1 MSDESRNNQFR
12 IELPDGWEDRTVH
25 QFLGPED
32 SGVQHVLNLVVDP
45 NAQTDDV
52 GDYARDRIDQVIES
66 MPAAEILKE
75 GEKTLANGVEA
86 YEVVYKWVSPN
97 GNVTFQKLV
106 YMIRDG
112 VAYAFSS
119 NFSKKT
125 IKTIGVEVDKIIESF
140 EPGLGGQADDK

>member
-1 MSDESRNNQFR
+1 M
-12 IELPDGWEDRTVH
+12 H
-25 QFLGPED
+25 QFLGPDD

-52 GDYARDRIDQVIES
+52 EDYARDRIDQIVES

-75 GEKTLANGVEA
+75 EQKMLASGVEA
-86 YEVVYKWVSPN
+86 YEAVYKWVSPN
-97 GNVTFQKLV
+97 GKVTFQKLV

-112 VAYAFSS
+112 VAYTFSA

-125 IKTIGVEVDKIIESF
+125 IKTIGVEVDRIIESF
-140 EPGLGGQADDK
+140 EPGPAGQDAE

>member
-1 MSDESRNNQFR
+1 MVDSNTNDQFQ

-25 QFLGPED
+25 QFLGPDD

-52 GDYARDRIDQVIES
+52 EDYARDRIDQIVES
-66 MPAAEILKE
+66 MPAAEVLNE
-75 GEKTLANGVEA
+75 ERKTLASGVDVLEII
-86 YEVVYKWVSPN
+86 YKWVPPN
-97 GNVTFQKLV
+97 GKVTFQKLV

-112 VAYAFSS
+112 VAYSFSA

-125 IKTIGVEVDKIIESF
+125 IKTIGVEVDRIIESF
-140 EPGLGGQADDK
+140 EPGPAGQDAE

>member
-1 MSDESRNNQFR
+1 VSQPDTNHHFH

-25 QFLGPED
+25 QFLGPDD

-52 GDYARDRIDQVIES
+52 EDYARDRIDQIVES

-75 GEKTLANGVEA
+75 EQKMLASGVEA
-86 YEVVYKWVSPN
+86 YEAVYKWVSPN
-97 GNVTFQKLV
+97 GKVTFQKLV

-112 VAYAFSS
+112 VAYTFSA

-125 IKTIGVEVDKIIESF
+125 IKTIGVEVDRIIESF
-140 EPGLGGQADDK
+140 EPGPAGQDAE

>member
-1 MSDESRNNQFR
+1 MTQQTTNAQFH
-12 IELPDGWEDRTVH
+12 IELPDDWEDRTIH
-25 QFLGPED
+25 QFLGPDD

-45 NAQTDDV
+45 NSQTDDV
-52 GDYARDRIDQVIES
+52 EDYARDRIDQIVES

-75 GEKTLANGVEA
+75 EQKNLPNGVEA

-112 VAYAFSS
+112 VAYTFSA

-125 IKTIGVEVDKIIESF
+125 IKTIGVEVDRIIDSF
-140 EPGLGGQADDK
+140 EPGPSGRDAG

>member
-1 MSDESRNNQFR
+1 MSGENSIQPFR
-12 IELPDGWEDRTVH
+12 LTLPNGWEDRTVH
-25 QFLGPED
+25 QFLGPDD

-52 GDYARDRIDQVIES
+52 EDYARDRIDQVIES

-75 GEKTLANGVEA
+75 EQKILPNGVEA
-86 YEVVYKWVSPN
+86 YEVIYKWVSPN
-97 GNVTFQKLV
+97 GKVTFQKLV

-112 VAYAFSS
+112 VAYAFSA

-125 IKTIGVEVDKIIESF
+125 IKTIGVEVDRIIDSF
-140 EPGLGGQADDK
+140 EPGPAGQDTE

>member
-1 MSDESRNNQFR
+1 MVDSNTNDHFR
-12 IELPDGWEDRTVH
+12 IELPEGWEDRTVH
-25 QFLGPED
+25 QFLGPDD
-32 SGVQHVLNLVVDP
+32 SGVQHGLNLVVDP

-52 GDYARDRIDQVIES
+52 EDYARDRIDQVIET

-75 GEKTLANGVEA
+75 EQKTLPNGVEA

-112 VAYAFSS
+112 VAYTFSA

-125 IKTIGVEVDKIIESF
+125 IKTISVEVDRIIDSF
-140 EPGLGGQADDK
+140 EPGPAGQDAE

>member
-25 QFLGPED
+25 QFLGPDD

-52 GDYARDRIDQVIES
+52 EDYARDRIDQVIES

-75 GEKTLANGVEA
+75 GEKTLPSGVEA

-97 GNVTFQKLV
+97 GKVTFQKLV

-112 VAYAFSS
+112 VAYTFSA

-125 IKTIGVEVDKIIESF
+125 IKTIGVEVDRIIESF
-140 EPGLGGQADDK
+140 EPGPAGQDVG

>member
-1 MSDESRNNQFR
+1 MVDSNTNDQFH

-25 QFLGPED
+25 QFLGPDD

-52 GDYARDRIDQVIES
+52 GGYARDRIDQIVES
-66 MPAAEILKE
+66 MPAAEIIKE
-75 GEKTLANGVEA
+75 ESKTLANGVEA
-86 YEVVYKWVSPN
+86 YAVVYKWVPPN
-97 GNVTFQKLV
+97 GNVIFQKLV

-112 VAYAFSS
+112 IAYSFSA

-140 EPGLGGQADDK
+140 KPGSAGQDVD

>member
-25 QFLGPED
+25 QFLGPDD

-52 GDYARDRIDQVIES
+52 EDYARDRIDQIVES

-75 GEKTLANGVEA
+75 GEKTLPNGVEA

-97 GNVTFQKLV
+97 GKVTFQKLV

-112 VAYAFSS
+112 IAYSFSA

-125 IKTIGVEVDKIIESF
+125 IKTIGVEVDRIIESF
-140 EPGLGGQADDK
+140 EPGPAGQDAE